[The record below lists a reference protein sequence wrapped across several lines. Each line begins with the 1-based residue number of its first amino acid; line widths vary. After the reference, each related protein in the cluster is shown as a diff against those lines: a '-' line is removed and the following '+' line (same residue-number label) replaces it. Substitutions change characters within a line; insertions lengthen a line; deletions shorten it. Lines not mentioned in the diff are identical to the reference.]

1 MQILTVESSSESST
15 VSEDEEDEETAT
27 EDKEAAA
34 IEVAPL
40 PDIVPT
46 LQQAPANDLPPA
58 NEPGIRSRLRPRI
71 PKKYV

>member
-15 VSEDEEDEETAT
+15 ASEDEEDEETAP
-27 EDKEAAA
+27 EDEEAAA

-46 LQQAPANDLPPA
+46 LQQQAPANDLPPA
-58 NEPGIRSRLRPRI
+58 NEPGI
-71 PKKYV
+71 